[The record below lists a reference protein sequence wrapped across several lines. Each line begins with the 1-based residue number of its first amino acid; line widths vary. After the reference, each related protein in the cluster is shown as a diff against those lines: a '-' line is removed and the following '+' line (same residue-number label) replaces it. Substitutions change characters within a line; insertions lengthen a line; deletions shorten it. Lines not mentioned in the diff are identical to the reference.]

1 LGTIDV
7 VTQLVE
13 SWSSLYANHAAL
25 RTAVEFVHIGG
36 LVAGGGCAMTADLAT
51 IAAAREGVA
60 ARTTHLDSL
69 KKTHRLIVL
78 GLVALF
84 VSGVLLFAADVG
96 TFWYSRV
103 FWLKMALIVVLLVNG
118 ALFLRVERQAQR
130 GDTRAWAHLHYT
142 AAASL
147 VLWFLTTLAGAALP
161 NIG

>member
-1 LGTIDV
+1 MIDMV
-7 VTQLVE
+7 RQLVE
-13 SWSSLYANHAAL
+13 SWGSLYANHAAL
-25 RTAVEFVHIGG
+25 RTTIEFVHIGG

-51 IAAAREGVA
+51 ITATREGGA
-60 ARTTHLDSL
+60 ARTTLL
-69 KKTHRLIVL
+69 NLLRRTHRFIVL

-84 VSGVLLFAADVG
+84 VSGALLFAADVE

-118 ALFLRVERQAQR
+118 VLLLRVERQAQQ
-130 GDTRAWAHLHYT
+130 GDARSWARLHYT